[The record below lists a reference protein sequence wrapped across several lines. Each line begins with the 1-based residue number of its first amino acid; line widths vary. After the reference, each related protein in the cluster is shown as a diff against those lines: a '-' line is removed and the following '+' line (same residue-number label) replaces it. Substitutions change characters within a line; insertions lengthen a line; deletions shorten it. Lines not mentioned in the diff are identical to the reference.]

1 MMTMEAPDTL
11 FKGTKPDVDM
21 ELSCD
26 LCGDIFTLKTS
37 AFREARAKDRQSNCG
52 DCMLKIARKEKKA
65 CKNCSEPMEYSPFW
79 YVMKG
84 MEEPKTCKV
93 CKEKAAKSLA
103 EKRL

>member
-1 MMTMEAPDTL
+1 MTMEAPDTL

-52 DCMLKIARKEKKA
+52 DCMLKITRKEKKA

-93 CKEKAAKSLA
+93 CKEKAAKLLV
-103 EKRL
+103 EKRI